1 MTAFNTV
8 TVKSRVDGELQKVN
22 FKEGQF
28 VHEGDLLAEI
38 DPRPFQ
44 VALEQMEGQ
53 LFRDQAQLNNARVD
67 FKRYDQ
73 LAKEGVIA
81 SQQVDT
87 QNATVGQLEGAVRA
101 DQAQIDNE
109 KLQLVYCK
117 ITAPLSGRVGLR
129 LVDQGNMIHATDP
142 NGLVVITQVQPIAV
156 LFTLPEDNLP
166 EVIQHMKSE
175 ELGVEAYSRDDQSM
189 LATGKLLTVDNQ
201 IDPTTGTVRFKAAF
215 ENRDLSL
222 WPNQFVNT
230 RLMLAVRKNAIVV
243 PLAAIQRGTQG
254 SYVYTVKAGKANMQP
269 VKVDL
274 TQGNIA
280 LIATGVS
287 VGDQVVVDGQE
298 RLQAGT
304 PVEVHN
310 AVAERSRRRFRR
322 QRSGSRQGFR
332 SFRRAERQKA
342 GKAELMNPSRPFI
355 LRPIATSLLMAAILL
370 AGAVAYRQLPVS
382 ALPQVDYPTIQV
394 LTFYPGASPS
404 VMASSVTTPLERQF
418 GQVPGLN
425 QMTSTSSFGASLIT
439 LQFVLDLNIDV
450 AEQQVQ
456 AAINAATTYL
466 PANLPN
472 PPIYSKTNPADTPV
486 LTLALTSDTLPLT
499 KLEDM
504 ADTVLSQKI
513 AQLPGVGLVSISGGQ
528 KPSVRI
534 QANPTALASY
544 GLSLEDLRTALAQAN
559 VNQAKGNLDSS
570 QQAFTIWAND
580 QLMTA
585 DSYKPIVIAYKNG
598 APGAHHG
605 RGQRH

>member
-1 MTAFNTV
+1 MAIPHSSQQSDAERQADLHPLGGETSKPNKSGWVWILALLVLAGGAYYYYKSRPSAESKAAPAPGAKASLVGVVSVAVTPALKQDVPYYLSGLGTVTAFNTV

-22 FKEGQF
+22 FTEGQF

-53 LFRDQAQLNNARVD
+53 LFRDQAQLDNARVD
-67 FKRYDQ
+67 FKRYDK

-117 ITAPLSGRVGLR
+117 ITAPLTGRVGLR

-175 ELGVEAYSRDDQSM
+175 ELGVEAYSRDDQAK
-189 LATGKLLTVDNQ
+189 LASGKLLTVDNQ

-254 SYVYTVKAGKANMQP
+254 SYVYTVKSGKANMQA
-269 VKVDL
+269 VRIDL

-280 LIATGVS
+280 LIADGVS

-298 RLQAGT
+298 RLQSGT

-310 AVAERSRRRFRR
+310 TAP
-322 QRSGSRQGFR
+322 SGPAAGSGG
-332 SFRRAERQKA
+332 SAPAA
-342 GKAELMNPSRPFI
+342 GKN
-355 LRPIATSLLMAAILL
+355 
-370 AGAVAYRQLPVS
+370 
-382 ALPQVDYPTIQV
+382 
-394 LTFYPGASPS
+394 
-404 VMASSVTTPLERQF
+404 
-418 GQVPGLN
+418 
-425 QMTSTSSFGASLIT
+425 
-439 LQFVLDLNIDV
+439 
-450 AEQQVQ
+450 
-456 AAINAATTYL
+456 
-466 PANLPN
+466 
-472 PPIYSKTNPADTPV
+472 
-486 LTLALTSDTLPLT
+486 SDP
-499 KLEDM
+499 
-504 ADTVLSQKI
+504 
-513 AQLPGVGLVSISGGQ
+513 
-528 KPSVRI
+528 R
-534 QANPTALASY
+534 
-544 GLSLEDLRTALAQAN
+544 
-559 VNQAKGNLDSS
+559 
-570 QQAFTIWAND
+570 
-580 QLMTA
+580 
-585 DSYKPIVIAYKNG
+585 G
-598 APGAHHG
+598 APKDKKQGKQG
-605 RGQRH
+605 

>member
-1 MTAFNTV
+1 MAIPNTSQQNDAELQTALHPLGGETSKPKKSGWLWILALIVLAGGAYYYYKSRPSSESKAAPAPGARAAALGPVSVAVTPALKQNVPYYLSGLGTVTAFNTV

-22 FKEGQF
+22 FTEGQF
-28 VHEGDLLAEI
+28 VHDGDLLAEI

-87 QNATVGQLEGAVRA
+87 QNAMVAQLEGAVRA

-156 LFTLPEDNLP
+156 LFTLPEDSLQ

-175 ELGVEAYSRDDQSM
+175 ELGVEAFSRDDQSK

-230 RLMLAVRKNAIVV
+230 RLMLAVRKDAIVV
-243 PLAAIQRGTQG
+243 PLAAVQHGTQG
-254 SYVYTVKAGKANMQP
+254 SYVYTVKGGKANMQP
-269 VKVDL
+269 VDVGL

-304 PVEVHN
+304 SVEVHN
-310 AVAERSRRRFRR
+310 ALP
-322 QRSGSRQGFR
+322 SGPANGS
-332 SFRRAERQKA
+332 
-342 GKAELMNPSRPFI
+342 
-355 LRPIATSLLMAAILL
+355 
-370 AGAVAYRQLPVS
+370 
-382 ALPQVDYPTIQV
+382 
-394 LTFYPGASPS
+394 GASAPAPAKDSDPS
-404 VMASSVTTPLERQF
+404 SSEPKKKKQ
-418 GQVPGLN
+418 GKQ
-425 QMTSTSSFGASLIT
+425 S
-439 LQFVLDLNIDV
+439 
-450 AEQQVQ
+450 
-456 AAINAATTYL
+456 
-466 PANLPN
+466 
-472 PPIYSKTNPADTPV
+472 
-486 LTLALTSDTLPLT
+486 
-499 KLEDM
+499 
-504 ADTVLSQKI
+504 
-513 AQLPGVGLVSISGGQ
+513 
-528 KPSVRI
+528 
-534 QANPTALASY
+534 
-544 GLSLEDLRTALAQAN
+544 
-559 VNQAKGNLDSS
+559 
-570 QQAFTIWAND
+570 
-580 QLMTA
+580 
-585 DSYKPIVIAYKNG
+585 
-598 APGAHHG
+598 
-605 RGQRH
+605 